1 MTTLRNYFRRYTN
14 IPALICLLREQRIT
28 LLDPET
34 WDDKN
39 DSHFLKL
46 YQEKNGFQSVL
57 ALCFTRTSETYHH
70 WRVFAS
76 GSSGVCITFKSD
88 QLLDAVGKQT
98 GIRSGVVKYLTL
110 AEMRS
115 AKLAIRNLPFWK
127 RYPFE
132 HEREFRII
140 YEPHEKVRSIDI
152 PVPLS
157 CIDRITLSPWLNQ
170 RLSTHVKRNLWS
182 IAGCR
187 NLEIVRLTLISN
199 EEWKNFGES
208 AAQLGT
214 GMCCGCLLWISN
226 DVDQRFS

>member
-1 MTTLRNYFRRYTN
+1 LITLKNYLRRYTN
-14 IPALICLLREQRIT
+14 IPALICLLSEQRIT

-39 DSHFLKL
+39 DSHFLKV
-46 YQEKNGFQSVL
+46 YQERNGFQSVL

-76 GSSGVCITFKSD
+76 GSSGVCISFKRD
-88 QLLDAVGKQT
+88 QLLDAVAKQT

-110 AEMRS
+110 AAMRRTR
-115 AKLAIRNLPFWK
+115 LAIRDLPFWK

-140 YEPHEKVRSIDI
+140 YESREKVKSIDI
-152 PVPLS
+152 PIPLS

-170 RLSTHVKRNLWS
+170 RLCTHVKRNLWS
-182 IAGCR
+182 IAECR
-187 NLEIVRLTLISN
+187 NLEIVRSTLISN

-208 AAQLGT
+208 ATSLAPAREDGR
-214 GMCCGCLLWISN
+214 W
-226 DVDQRFS
+226 RHPA